1 MKWQHWL
8 VWALLATWAIALGA
22 CVAKPETEK
31 RYTEAEVQAR
41 IAVVVA
47 KEKRAGNVLEKLLT
61 QIGDGKWGLVERKN
75 LADGGEYVRI
85 AVTKPV
91 GGTTYADSRCIV
103 LIDAGTHRLYYSNCP
118 WHR

>member
-1 MKWQHWL
+1 M
-8 VWALLATWAIALGA
+8 
-22 CVAKPETEK
+22 AKPETEK